1 MRAKLDMDRMGGD
14 GPSIRYTAVRAAVHS
29 FKDANE
35 ALLRQLQAYKEMPQA
50 ADEADAFMF

>member
-1 MRAKLDMDRMGGD
+1 MDRMGGD